1 MVNGTF
7 QPCAKGHE
15 GALCSYC
22 QSGYA
27 MVTGACE
34 LCEGGSTASRLIGVC
49 VGFVVFLGVL
59 LWYLYKLNK
68 TEQEADEA
76 RHREEEVAGGRI
88 RTARLSAHV
97 GIDKA
102 RALKPAFKS
111 VYQYVQVER
120 ASHQARRVRKKGAE
134 TPRTKFSPHR
144 SRASERRSE
153 HPEHRFSQ
161 RASEKR
167 SERPE

>member
-1 MVNGTF
+1 
-7 QPCAKGHE
+7 
-15 GALCSYC
+15 
-22 QSGYA
+22 

-34 LCEGGSTASRLIGVC
+34 LCEGGSTASRLIGAC
-49 VGFVVFLGVL
+49 AGFVVFLGVL

-120 ASHQARRVRKKGAE
+120 ASAKEGSGNAPNEVL
-134 TPRTKFSPHR
+134 PPSL
-144 SRASERRSE
+144 ASECPDEKRCE
-153 HPEHRFSQ
+153 HPEQSSPNERV
-161 RASEKR
+161 KR
-167 SERPE
+167 EANAPNNFLPTSLPC